1 MRRAT
6 ITILSLLALCP
17 GCGGHGKTGT
27 LSESSVVVAFGNSL
41 TFGTGASKA
50 ESYPSVLSDM
60 IQCRVV
66 NAGVPGE
73 VSSSGRTRLGTV
85 LEKEN
90 ADLVIICHGGN
101 DMLHKRDE
109 GAIKQNLGAMIASA
123 QRAGADVILIGVPKP
138 EQPLKAPPF
147 YQELADKHG
156 IPLDSDILPEILSTP
171 SLRSDQV
178 HPNAAG
184 YKKMAQ
190 AIADLIR
197 QNQ

>member
-1 MRRAT
+1 
-6 ITILSLLALCP
+6 
-17 GCGGHGKTGT
+17 
-27 LSESSVVVAFGNSL
+27 
-41 TFGTGASKA
+41 
-50 ESYPSVLSDM
+50 M
-60 IQCRVV
+60 IRCRVV

-73 VSSSGRTRLGTV
+73 VTSSGRTRFEAI
-85 LEKEN
+85 LEKEK

-109 GAIKQNLGAMIASA
+109 SAIKRNLDAMIAIA

-147 YQELADKHG
+147 YQELADEHG

-171 SLRSDQV
+171 TLKSDQV

-184 YKKMAQ
+184 YKKMAK

-197 QNQ
+197 EHQ